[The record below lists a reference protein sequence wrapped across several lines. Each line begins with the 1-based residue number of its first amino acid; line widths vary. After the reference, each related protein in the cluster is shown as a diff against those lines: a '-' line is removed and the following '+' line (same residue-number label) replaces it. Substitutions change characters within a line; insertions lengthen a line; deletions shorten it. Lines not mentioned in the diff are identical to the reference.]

1 MKLFLGGEFHQDSTN
16 YLCIQIIK
24 SYQIMNENVI
34 TFEEMP
40 RAISTILKEID
51 KIKDLIEQDRKPTE
65 KRRPIEIDEACALVK
80 KAKPTVYALARK
92 GQIPC
97 SKIHGKLYFFEDQ
110 LISWIDS
117 GKRKTTAELKAEI
130 EAETQTSRTKRPT
143 KRY

>member
-1 MKLFLGGEFHQDSTN
+1 MSENKLSFDQLPETVA
-16 YLCIQIIK
+16 K
-24 SYQIMNENVI
+24 
-34 TFEEMP
+34 
-40 RAISTILKEID
+40 ILTEVN

-65 KRRPIEIDEACALVK
+65 KRKPIEIDEACVLIK

-143 KRY
+143 RRY